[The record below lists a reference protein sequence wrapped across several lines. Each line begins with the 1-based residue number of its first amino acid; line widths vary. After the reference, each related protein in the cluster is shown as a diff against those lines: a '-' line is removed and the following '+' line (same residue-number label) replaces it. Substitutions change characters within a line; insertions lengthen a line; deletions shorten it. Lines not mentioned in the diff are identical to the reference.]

1 MAMTLRLSDE
11 QDANLTELARTQG
24 ISKQQMVLRLIDAAA
39 ERNLRRTEVD
49 RIMDDVLERDAELLD
64 RLSQ

>member
-1 MAMTLRLSDE
+1 MTLRLSDE